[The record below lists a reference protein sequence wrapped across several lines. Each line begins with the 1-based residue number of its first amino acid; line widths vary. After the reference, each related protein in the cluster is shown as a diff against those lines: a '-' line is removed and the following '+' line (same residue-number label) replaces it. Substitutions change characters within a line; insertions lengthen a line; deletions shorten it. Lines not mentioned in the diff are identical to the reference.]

1 MPFTGLLFSSPFPMT
16 AAQYEPTASNPD
28 WKLAGTVVGRFVL
41 RSYIGAGGMGEVY
54 CAYDPKL
61 KRLIA
66 LKRLVPSLSADKRYR
81 QRLLTE
87 AERACALDSQHIAA
101 IHDVIEQNGEV
112 FIVMEYVEG
121 ENLRERLHRPL
132 SLEQC
137 LDIAVQCSEALA
149 QAHDRG
155 VVHCDIKPE
164 NIMLTSSG
172 RIKIL
177 DFGVA
182 KQIPRSDQDATLSRT
197 IAGTP
202 AYMAP
207 EMLLEQAVD
216 GRADIFSLGI
226 VLYEAL
232 TRHHPFLDDSS
243 VATTQR
249 ILHDSPLSIAK
260 FNAQVPQALQTI
272 VGTMLAKAPL
282 QRYASAHELLSDLHA
297 CQNFTADKTEPLYLR
312 SSAPVRKRW
321 IASIASILVLV
332 VVGVVAI
339 RRMLKPTPSF
349 TARDWI
355 VVTDIGTFSDD
366 SIPDGAVR
374 EGLIT
379 SLQQSQYVNV
389 YPRARLYEV
398 LERMQKGDVTRI
410 NETLGREICQRE
422 SVQVLLT
429 GTVERSGQAF
439 QIVLRALDPSR
450 GTLLFAEKATFSR
463 REDVFNT
470 VDVLSMRVRR
480 DLGESLAG
488 IQRNSRPLAKV
499 TTHSL
504 EALQLYSRAT
514 DAMSAQTDMDQVPAL
529 LRGALQAD
537 PDFAMAHLR
546 LGLVYNFIVS
556 KNESSLL
563 ELKRA
568 YDLRQATTRR
578 EQLWIEGNYFSVQER
593 YEEEV
598 ESLSLL
604 VNLYPDD
611 SEAHQE
617 LAMAYFN
624 VGELTKAIAALRETL
639 RLQPFSAVAYGKLV
653 QYLARDNA
661 DKESISAYED
671 AAKRGI
677 DSPYLHWG
685 VGLAY
690 LGQGDEDDARK
701 EFRSLSEQWK
711 TYGDLGELYIARTDL
726 LEGKL
731 ASGRLKIGSAMR
743 RDETV
748 HGGGLQLVRRYLFGR
763 TQLTLGNIRSGLEQA
778 NLILATPEAELQTN
792 DYLAAGELYT
802 LAGESTLAR
811 RVLRRL
817 DSLRKA
823 VPTSWNKSKFHDLE
837 GEIALAEHKPEQA
850 IASFLA
856 SVAEYPYFVSHI
868 GLARAYEMQQE
879 WSGANQEWQ
888 KVVRARGVLL
898 QDGYPPDLVMAQLG
912 LARTNRRLGNSPLA
926 RSNYTEFLRIWYDS
940 DDLPIRRQAVRE
952 LAALTE
958 HEQR

>member
-1 MPFTGLLFSSPFPMT
+1 MT
-16 AAQYEPTASNPD
+16 ASQYEPAGSNRGCR
-28 WKLAGTVVGRFVL
+28 LEGTVVGRFVI

-61 KRLIA
+61 KRSIA
-66 LKRLVPSLSADKRYR
+66 LKRLVPSLSADTRYR

-87 AERACALDSQHIAA
+87 AERASTLDSEHIAA
-101 IHDVIEQNGEV
+101 IHDVIEQDGEI
-112 FIVMEYVEG
+112 FLVMEYVEG
-121 ENLRERLHRPL
+121 ENLRERLSRPL
-132 SLEQC
+132 SWEQC
-137 LDIAVQCSEALA
+137 LDIAVQASEALI

-164 NIMLTSSG
+164 NIMLTSTG

-182 KQIPRSDQDATLSRT
+182 KQIPRSAQDATQSRT
-197 IAGTP
+197 VAGTP

-207 EMLLEQAVD
+207 EMLLEHPVD

-226 VLYEAL
+226 VLYEVL
-232 TRHHPFLDDSS
+232 TQHHPFLDDSS
-243 VATTQR
+243 VATIQR
-249 ILHDSPLSIAK
+249 ILRDSPPPIAK
-260 FNAQVPQALQTI
+260 FNAQVPQVLQTI
-272 VGTMLAKAPL
+272 VGKMLAKGPG
-282 QRYASAHELLSDLHA
+282 QRYASAYEVLADLES
-297 CQNFTADKTEPLYLR
+297 CQNFTANESNPRHRRTLPY
-312 SSAPVRKRW
+312 VRELW
-321 IASIASILVLV
+321 VASIASVLVLV
-332 VVGVVAI
+332 VLGVFTI
-339 RRMLKPTPSF
+339 RRTLKPTPAF
-349 TARDWI
+349 GAREWI
-355 VVTDIGTFSDD
+355 VVTDIGTFSVD

-374 EGLIT
+374 EGLTT

-389 YPRARLYEV
+389 YPRVRLYEV
-398 LERMQKGDVTRI
+398 LERMKKGDVTRI
-410 NETLGREICQRE
+410 NEALGREICQRE

-439 QIVLRALDPSR
+439 QIILRALDPSR

-470 VDVLSMRVRR
+470 VDVLSMRVRK

-488 IQRNSRPLAKV
+488 IERNSRPLAKV

-514 DAMSAQTDMDQVPAL
+514 DAMSAQTDIDQVPGL

-546 LGLVYNFIVS
+546 LGLFYNFIVS
-556 KNESSLL
+556 KNESSVL

-624 VGELTKAIAALRETL
+624 IGDLSRAIAALRETL
-639 RLQPFSAVAYGKLV
+639 RLQPFTVVAYGKLV

-661 DKESISAYED
+661 DLESIRAFGD
-671 AAKRGI
+671 AVKLGMN
-677 DSPYLHWG
+677 SPYLHWG

-690 LGQGDEDDARK
+690 LGQGDENQARK
-701 EFRSLSEQWK
+701 EFRWLSEQGRP
-711 TYGDLGELYIARTDL
+711 YRDLGELYIARTDL
-726 LEGKL
+726 YGGKL
-731 ASGRLKIGSAMR
+731 AIGGAKIGSAMQ

-763 TQLTLGNIRSGLEQA
+763 TQLTIGNTRSGLEQA
-778 NLILATPEAELQTN
+778 NLILATPEGELQTN
-792 DYLAAGELYT
+792 DYFAAGELYT
-802 LAGESTLAR
+802 LAGQSMLAR
-811 RVLRRL
+811 RVLKRL
-817 DSLRKA
+817 DILRKT
-823 VPTSWNKSKFHDLE
+823 VPTSWNRSKFHDLE
-837 GEIALAEHKPEQA
+837 GEIALAERKPQQA
-850 IASFLA
+850 IASFSA
-856 SVAEYPYFVSHI
+856 SAAEYPYYVCHI
-868 GLARAYEMQQE
+868 GLARAYEMQQQ

-888 KVVRARGVLL
+888 KVVNARGVVL
-898 QDGYPPDLVMAQLG
+898 QDGYPPDLAMAQFG
-912 LARTNRRLGNSPLA
+912 LTRTNRRLRNTPLA
-926 RSNYTEFLRIWYDS
+926 RSDYN
-940 DDLPIRRQAVRE
+940 DLPKIHSNDLPVLRHSVRE
-952 LAALTE
+952 FAMLTQR
-958 HEQR
+958 EQRL